1 MYSAEHVP
9 GHVFLCMLAYCLERH
24 LRRKLV
30 PLLIE
35 DSERAVTEAQP
46 DSPAQVSPAARSK
59 AASKRTLLEHLGAL
73 ALNYVTV
80 AQHDQLE
87 FPLVAQPTALQT
99 KAFALLAVDPDK
111 IDSSEMAS

>member
-1 MYSAEHVP
+1 MR
-9 GHVFLCMLAYCLERH
+9 AYYLERH
-24 LRRKLV
+24 LRRKLA
-30 PLLIE
+30 PLLSE
-35 DSERAVTEAQP
+35 DSERAVAEAQP
-46 DSPAQVSPAARSK
+46 DSPVEPAQVSPAAQSI

-99 KAFALLAVDPDK
+99 KAFALLNVDPAK
-111 IDSSEMAS
+111 IVSSEMAS